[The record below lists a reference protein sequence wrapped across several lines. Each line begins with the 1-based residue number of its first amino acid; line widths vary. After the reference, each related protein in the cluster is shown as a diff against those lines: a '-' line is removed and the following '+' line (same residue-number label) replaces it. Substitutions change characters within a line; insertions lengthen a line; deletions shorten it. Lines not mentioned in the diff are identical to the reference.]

1 MSELTSCLS
10 SHSRNTQLKKKK
22 EFKKRLCLGAY
33 MNITKISTQWTVQE
47 TINGEVASPS
57 VSCSLLHFP
66 LEGKAHCYLFF
77 RSFKICYKNTF
88 DNG

>member
-1 MSELTSCLS
+1 
-10 SHSRNTQLKKKK
+10 
-22 EFKKRLCLGAY
+22 

-88 DNG
+88 DNGWGMLVNAVANFHLQFQPQNYPMEEFDRK